1 MKKKKLKIE
10 SVTKLALVNTLA
22 GLVLAGILYFVL
34 PYLLNYPENTI
45 DNDFQV
51 QMVGIKYSMQYLILV
66 TILAILVFI
75 TFKLSYRKLSID
87 PKK

>member
-75 TFKLSYRKLSID
+75 TF
-87 PKK
+87 